1 MGLISRV
8 SSRTY
13 RVAIMF
19 HRTFRA
25 GNYSRRAPSMSSMQF
40 KQLPSMKIPI
50 SQSIIKIQNNKIPL
64 TPVATTIIS
73 NLAQEV
79 QQLLLDLEAS
89 EIEVSAENVSWSPCV
104 NLLNYPF
111 IAY

>member
-50 SQSIIKIQNNKIPL
+50 QSIIKIQNNKIPL
-64 TPVATTIIS
+64 TPIATTIIS

-89 EIEVSAENVSWSPCV
+89 EIEVSAENKQCCRQFFKINQSR
-104 NLLNYPF
+104 N
-111 IAY
+111 II